1 LLRNTGK
8 NMSSLTIND
17 VVQPISSKRRNKEK
31 LFEIYGIVAILFAI
45 SMLLILFASIF
56 SKGYSAFFQTRIILD
71 IELQEQVVDPDG
83 ARNIDVI
90 RGANYTKLINN
101 SLYDIMDIDS
111 SHPKAKEISSI
122 STYNNMLLI
131 RDYVVSNPDQIGTIK
146 KFNLIASD
154 DVDQYIKGNI
164 TVTGI
169 SENNRKISNFQVDAI
184 KKLESNGNVLKVF
197 NKTFFTK
204 SDSREPEVSGIL
216 GALLGSFYCL
226 LVALFVAVPLGVFSA
241 IYLQEF
247 AKKNKFTDFIEI
259 NINNL
264 AAVPSIV
271 FGLLG
276 LSVFINFFHLPRSA
290 PLVGG
295 LVLAL
300 MSLPTIVIV
309 TRASLLAVPDSI
321 RDGAMALGASKMQ
334 AIFNQVLPLATPG
347 ICTGVII
354 SLARA
359 LGETAPLLMIGMIAF
374 IPDIPTSITD
384 PSTALPAQI
393 FMWADH
399 PERAFVERTS
409 AAILILLSFLIVMNS
424 AAIYIRYKF
433 EKKW

>member
-1 LLRNTGK
+1 
-8 NMSSLTIND
+8 M
-17 VVQPISSKRRNKEK
+17 EK
-31 LFEIYGIVAILFAI
+31 
-45 SMLLILFASIF
+45 
-56 SKGYSAFFQTRIILD
+56 Q
-71 IELQEQVVDPDG
+71 
-83 ARNIDVI
+83 
-90 RGANYTKLINN
+90 
-101 SLYDIMDIDS
+101 
-111 SHPKAKEISSI
+111 
-122 STYNNMLLI
+122 
-131 RDYVVSNPDQIGTIK
+131 K
-146 KFNLIASD
+146 KFDLIASD
-154 DVDQYIKGNI
+154 DVDQMLKGNI
-164 TVTGI
+164 DINVP
-169 SENNRKISNFQVDAI
+169 EENRKITDFQIEAI
-184 KKLESNGNVLKVF
+184 EKLKLNGNILKVF
-197 NKTFFTK
+197 NKTFFIK

-216 GALLGSFYCL
+216 GAIVGSFYCL
-226 LVALFVAVPLGVFSA
+226 LVALFISVPLGVSAA

-276 LSVFINFFHLPRSA
+276 LSVFINFFHFPRSS
-290 PLVGG
+290 PIVGG

-309 TRASLLAVPDSI
+309 TRASLLAVPGTI

-374 IPDIPTSITD
+374 IPDVPTSITD
-384 PSTALPAQI
+384 PATALPAQI
-393 FMWADH
+393 FMWADQ
-399 PERAFVERTS
+399 PERAFIERTS
-409 AAILILLSFLIVMNS
+409 AAILILLSFLIVMNA

>member
-1 LLRNTGK
+1 MTNVITNEHL
-8 NMSSLTIND
+8 S
-17 VVQPISSKRRNKEK
+17 PISSKRVNKEGLFK
-31 LFEIYGIVAILFAI
+31 LYGLAAIFFAL
-45 SMLLILFASIF
+45 SMLIFLLITISY
-56 SKGYSAFFQTRIILD
+56 KGYSTFQETRIKLD
-71 IELQEQVVDPDG
+71 IYFNEELIDPTSTRESKTLNSADYSKLISQSLFTFL
-83 ARNIDVI
+83 NIDK
-90 RGANYTKLINN
+90 N
-101 SLYDIMDIDS
+101 
-111 SHPKAKEISSI
+111 HPKSKDISSLI
-122 STYNNMLLI
+122 SYNSFLTV
-131 RDYVVSNPDQIGTIK
+131 RDHVLNNPDIIGKTK
-146 KFNLIASD
+146 KFDLIASD
-154 DVDQYIKGNI
+154 DVDQMLKGNI
-164 TVTGI
+164 DINVP
-169 SENNRKISNFQVDAI
+169 EENRKITDFQIEAI
-184 KKLESNGNVLKVF
+184 EKLKLNGNILKVF
-197 NKTFFTK
+197 NKTFFIK

-216 GALLGSFYCL
+216 GAIVGSFYCL
-226 LVALFVAVPLGVFSA
+226 LVALFISVPLGVSAA

-276 LSVFINFFHLPRSA
+276 LSVFINFFHFPRSS
-290 PLVGG
+290 PIVGG

-309 TRASLLAVPDSI
+309 TRSSLLAVPDTI

-374 IPDIPTSITD
+374 IPDVPTSITD
-384 PSTALPAQI
+384 PATALPAQI
-393 FMWADH
+393 FMWADQ
-399 PERAFVERTS
+399 PERAFIERTS
-409 AAILILLSFLIVMNS
+409 AAILILLSFLIVMNA

>member
-1 LLRNTGK
+1 
-8 NMSSLTIND
+8 M
-17 VVQPISSKRRNKEK
+17 
-31 LFEIYGIVAILFAI
+31 
-45 SMLLILFASIF
+45 
-56 SKGYSAFFQTRIILD
+56 
-71 IELQEQVVDPDG
+71 
-83 ARNIDVI
+83 
-90 RGANYTKLINN
+90 
-101 SLYDIMDIDS
+101 
-111 SHPKAKEISSI
+111 
-122 STYNNMLLI
+122 
-131 RDYVVSNPDQIGTIK
+131 
-146 KFNLIASD
+146 IASD
-154 DVDQYIKGNI
+154 DVDQMLKGNI
-164 TVTGI
+164 DINLT
-169 SENNRKISNFQVDAI
+169 EENRKITDYQIEAI
-184 KKLESNGNVLKVF
+184 EKLKSNGNISKVF
-197 NKTFFTK
+197 NKTFFTS

-216 GALLGSFYCL
+216 GSMIGSFYCL
-226 LVALFVAVPLGVFSA
+226 LVALLISVPLGVSAA

-264 AAVPSIV
+264 EAVPSIV

-276 LSVFINFFHLPRSA
+276 LSVFINFFGLPRST

-309 TRASLLAVPDSI
+309 TRASLLAVPDTI

-374 IPDIPTSITD
+374 ITDMPTSIMD
-384 PSTALPAQI
+384 PATALPAQI

-409 AAILILLSFLIVMNS
+409 AAILILLSFLIVMNA

>member
-1 LLRNTGK
+1 
-8 NMSSLTIND
+8 MSSLTIND

-83 ARNIDVI
+83 ARNIDLI

-354 SLARA
+354 FLARA

>member
-1 LLRNTGK
+1 
-8 NMSSLTIND
+8 MSNLITNEHLS
-17 VVQPISSKRRNKEK
+17 PISSKRVNKEGLFK
-31 LFEIYGIVAILFAI
+31 LYGLTAIFFAMTMLI
-45 SMLLILFASIF
+45 FLLITISY
-56 SKGYSAFFQTRIILD
+56 KGYSTFFETRIKLD
-71 IELQEQVVDPDG
+71 IYFNEELIDPTSTRESKTLNSADYSKLISQSLFTFL
-83 ARNIDVI
+83 NIDK
-90 RGANYTKLINN
+90 N
-101 SLYDIMDIDS
+101 
-111 SHPKAKEISSI
+111 HPKSKDISSLI
-122 STYNNMLLI
+122 SYNSFLTV
-131 RDYVVSNPDQIGTIK
+131 RDHVLNNPDIIGKTK
-146 KFNLIASD
+146 KFDLIASD
-154 DVDQYIKGNI
+154 DVDQMLKGNI
-164 TVTGI
+164 DINVP
-169 SENNRKISNFQVDAI
+169 EENRKITDFQIEAI
-184 KKLESNGNVLKVF
+184 EKLKLNGNILKVF
-197 NKTFFTK
+197 NKTFFIK

-216 GALLGSFYCL
+216 GAIVGSFYCL
-226 LVALFVAVPLGVFSA
+226 LVALFISVPLGVSAA

-276 LSVFINFFHLPRSA
+276 LSVFINFFHFPRSS
-290 PLVGG
+290 PIVGG

-309 TRASLLAVPDSI
+309 TRASLLAVPDTI

-374 IPDIPTSITD
+374 IPDVPTSITD
-384 PSTALPAQI
+384 PATALPAQI
-393 FMWADH
+393 FMWADQ
-399 PERAFVERTS
+399 PERAFIERTS
-409 AAILILLSFLIVMNS
+409 AAILILLSFLIVMNA

>member
-1 LLRNTGK
+1 MTNVITNEHL
-8 NMSSLTIND
+8 S
-17 VVQPISSKRRNKEK
+17 PISSKRVNKEGLFK
-31 LFEIYGIVAILFAI
+31 LYGLAAIFFAL
-45 SMLLILFASIF
+45 SMLIFLLITISY
-56 SKGYSAFFQTRIILD
+56 KGYSTFQETRIKLD
-71 IELQEQVVDPDG
+71 IYFNEELIDPTSTRESKTLNSADYSKLISQSLFTFL
-83 ARNIDVI
+83 NIDK
-90 RGANYTKLINN
+90 N
-101 SLYDIMDIDS
+101 
-111 SHPKAKEISSI
+111 HPKSKDISSLI
-122 STYNNMLLI
+122 SYNSFLTV
-131 RDYVVSNPDQIGTIK
+131 RDHVLNNPDIIGKTK
-146 KFNLIASD
+146 KFDLIASD
-154 DVDQYIKGNI
+154 DVDQMLKGNI
-164 TVTGI
+164 DINVP
-169 SENNRKISNFQVDAI
+169 EENRKITDFQIEAI
-184 KKLESNGNVLKVF
+184 EKLKLNGNILKVF
-197 NKTFFTK
+197 NKTFFIK

-216 GALLGSFYCL
+216 GAIVGSFYCL
-226 LVALFVAVPLGVFSA
+226 LVALFISVPLGVSAA

-276 LSVFINFFHLPRSA
+276 LSVFINFFHFPRSS
-290 PLVGG
+290 PIVGG

-309 TRASLLAVPDSI
+309 TRASLLAVPDTI

-374 IPDIPTSITD
+374 IPDVPTSITD
-384 PSTALPAQI
+384 PATALPAQI
-393 FMWADH
+393 FMWADQ
-399 PERAFVERTS
+399 PERAFIERTS
-409 AAILILLSFLIVMNS
+409 AAILILLSFLIVMNA

>member
-1 LLRNTGK
+1 
-8 NMSSLTIND
+8 MSSLIIND
-17 VVQPISSKRRNKEK
+17 LAQPISSKRRNKEK

-45 SMLLILFASIF
+45 SMLLILFVSIF
-56 SKGYSAFFQTRIILD
+56 SNGYSAFYQTKVILD

-83 ARNIDVI
+83 TRNLDVI
-90 RGANYTKLINN
+90 RGANYTTLINN
-101 SLYDIMDIDS
+101 SLYDVMDIDS
-111 SHPKAKEISSI
+111 SHPKAKELSSI
-122 STYNNMLLI
+122 STYNNMLII

-154 DVDQYIKGNI
+154 NVDQYLKGNI
-164 TVTGI
+164 NVEGI

-216 GALLGSFYCL
+216 GAIVGSFYCL

-247 AKKNKFTDFIEI
+247 AKKNKITDFIEI

>member
-1 LLRNTGK
+1 
-8 NMSSLTIND
+8 MSSLTIND
-17 VVQPISSKRRNKEK
+17 EVQPISSKRRNKEK

>member
-1 LLRNTGK
+1 
-8 NMSSLTIND
+8 MSSLTIND

-409 AAILILLSFLIVMNS
+409 AAILVLLSFLIVMNS

>member
-1 LLRNTGK
+1 MSDVITNELL
-8 NMSSLTIND
+8 S
-17 VVQPISSKRRNKEK
+17 PISSKRVNKEK
-31 LFEIYGIVAILFAI
+31 LFKLYGVSAIIFAL
-45 SMLLILFASIF
+45 SMLIFLLTTITYNGFSAFYETRIKLDIYFNEELIDPL
-56 SKGYSAFFQTRIILD
+56 GNRENETLYSADYSKVISQSLFKFL
-71 IELQEQVVDPDG
+71 
-83 ARNIDVI
+83 NI
-90 RGANYTKLINN
+90 NKE
-101 SLYDIMDIDS
+101 
-111 SHPKAKEISSI
+111 HPKSKEISKLVTFNSFL
-122 STYNNMLLI
+122 TV
-131 RDYVVSNPDQIGTIK
+131 RDQVLKNPDIIGETK
-146 KFNLIASD
+146 TLNLIASD
-154 DVDQYIKGNI
+154 DIDQMIKGNI
-164 TVTGI
+164 DI
-169 SENNRKISNFQVDAI
+169 NLSEENRKITDYQIEAI
-184 KKLESNGNVLKVF
+184 EKLKSNGNISKVF
-197 NKTFFTK
+197 NKTFFTN

-216 GALLGSFYCL
+216 GAMIGSFYCL
-226 LVALFVAVPLGVFSA
+226 LVALLISVPLGVSAA

-247 AKKNKFTDFIEI
+247 AKKNKFTDFVEI

-276 LSVFINFFHLPRSA
+276 LSVYINFFGLPRST

-309 TRASLLAVPDSI
+309 TRASLLAVPDTI

-334 AIFNQVLPLATPG
+334 SIFNQVLPLATPG

-374 IPDIPTSITD
+374 IPDLPTSILD
-384 PSTALPAQI
+384 PATALPAQI

-399 PERAFVERTS
+399 PERAFMERTS
-409 AAILILLSFLIVMNS
+409 AAILILLSFLIVMN
-424 AAIYIRYKF
+424 AGAIYIRNKF

>member
-1 LLRNTGK
+1 
-8 NMSSLTIND
+8 MSSLTIND

-276 LSVFINFFHLPRSA
+276 LSVFIIFFHLPRSA

-409 AAILILLSFLIVMNS
+409 AAILILLSFLIVMNA
-424 AAIYIRYKF
+424 AAIYIRHKF

>member
-1 LLRNTGK
+1 MSNVITNELL
-8 NMSSLTIND
+8 S
-17 VVQPISSKRRNKEK
+17 PISSKRVNKEK
-31 LFEIYGIVAILFAI
+31 LFKLYGVTAIIFAM
-45 SMLLILFASIF
+45 SMLIF
-56 SKGYSAFFQTRIILD
+56 LLTTISYKGFSAFYETRIKLD
-71 IELQEQVVDPDG
+71 IYFNEELIDPLGNRESKTLISADYSKVISQSLFKSL
-83 ARNIDVI
+83 NINKED
-90 RGANYTKLINN
+90 
-101 SLYDIMDIDS
+101 
-111 SHPKAKEISSI
+111 PKSKEISKLI
-122 STYNNMLLI
+122 TYNSFLTVRNHVLK
-131 RDYVVSNPDQIGTIK
+131 NPNIIGETK
-146 KFNLIASD
+146 TFNLIASD
-154 DVDQYIKGNI
+154 DVDQMLKGNI
-164 TVTGI
+164 DKNLP
-169 SENNRKISNFQVDAI
+169 EENRKITDYQIEAI
-184 KKLESNGNVLKVF
+184 EKLESNGNVSKVF
-197 NKTFFTK
+197 NKTFFTS

-216 GALLGSFYCL
+216 GSMIGSFYCL
-226 LVALFVAVPLGVFSA
+226 LVALLISVPLGVSAA

-276 LSVFINFFHLPRSA
+276 LSVFINFFGLPRST

-309 TRASLLAVPDSI
+309 TRASLLAVPDTI

-374 IPDIPTSITD
+374 ITDMPTSIMD
-384 PSTALPAQI
+384 PATALPAQI

-409 AAILILLSFLIVMNS
+409 AAILILLSFLIVMNA

>member
-1 LLRNTGK
+1 
-8 NMSSLTIND
+8 MSSLTIND

-184 KKLESNGNVLKVF
+184 KNLESNGNVLKVF

>member
-1 LLRNTGK
+1 MTNVITNEHL
-8 NMSSLTIND
+8 S
-17 VVQPISSKRRNKEK
+17 PISSKRVNKEGLFK
-31 LFEIYGIVAILFAI
+31 LYGLAAILFAL
-45 SMLLILFASIF
+45 SMLMFLLITIF
-56 SKGYSAFFQTRIILD
+56 YKGYSTFQETRIKLD
-71 IELQEQVVDPDG
+71 IYFNEELIDPTSTRESKTLNSADYSKLISQSLFTFL
-83 ARNIDVI
+83 NIDK
-90 RGANYTKLINN
+90 N
-101 SLYDIMDIDS
+101 
-111 SHPKAKEISSI
+111 HPKSKDISSLI
-122 STYNNMLLI
+122 SYNSFLTV
-131 RDYVVSNPDQIGTIK
+131 RDHVLNNPDIIGKTK
-146 KFNLIASD
+146 KFDLIASD
-154 DVDQYIKGNI
+154 DVDQMLKGNI
-164 TVTGI
+164 DINVP
-169 SENNRKISNFQVDAI
+169 EENRKITDFQIEAI
-184 KKLESNGNVLKVF
+184 EKLKLNGNILKVF
-197 NKTFFTK
+197 NKTFFIK

-216 GALLGSFYCL
+216 GAIVGSFYCL
-226 LVALFVAVPLGVFSA
+226 LVALFVSVPLGVFAA

-276 LSVFINFFHLPRSA
+276 LSVFINFFHFPRSS
-290 PLVGG
+290 PIVGG

-309 TRASLLAVPDSI
+309 TRASLLAVPDTI

-374 IPDIPTSITD
+374 IPDVPTSITD
-384 PSTALPAQI
+384 PATALPAQI
-393 FMWADH
+393 FMWADQ
-399 PERAFVERTS
+399 PERAFIERTS
-409 AAILILLSFLIVMNS
+409 AAILILLSFLIVMNA

>member
-1 LLRNTGK
+1 
-8 NMSSLTIND
+8 MSSLTIND

-131 RDYVVSNPDQIGTIK
+131 RDYVVSNPDQVGTIK

-169 SENNRKISNFQVDAI
+169 SENNRKISNYQVDAI

>member
-1 LLRNTGK
+1 
-8 NMSSLTIND
+8 MSNVITNEHLS
-17 VVQPISSKRRNKEK
+17 PISSKRVNKERLFK
-31 LFEIYGIVAILFAI
+31 LYGLAAIFFAL
-45 SMLLILFASIF
+45 SMLIFLLITISY
-56 SKGYSAFFQTRIILD
+56 KGYSTFQETRIKLD
-71 IELQEQVVDPDG
+71 IYFNEELIDPTSTRESKTLNSADYSKLISQSLFTFL
-83 ARNIDVI
+83 NIDK
-90 RGANYTKLINN
+90 N
-101 SLYDIMDIDS
+101 
-111 SHPKAKEISSI
+111 HPKSKDISSLI
-122 STYNNMLLI
+122 SYNSFLTV
-131 RDYVVSNPDQIGTIK
+131 RDHVLNNPDIIGKTK
-146 KFNLIASD
+146 KFDLIASD
-154 DVDQYIKGNI
+154 DVDQMLKGNI
-164 TVTGI
+164 DINVP
-169 SENNRKISNFQVDAI
+169 EENRKITDFQIEAI
-184 KKLESNGNVLKVF
+184 EKLKLNGNILKVF
-197 NKTFFTK
+197 NKTFFIK

-216 GALLGSFYCL
+216 GAIVGSFYCL
-226 LVALFVAVPLGVFSA
+226 LVALFISVPLGVSAA

-276 LSVFINFFHLPRSA
+276 LSVFINFFHFPRSS
-290 PLVGG
+290 PIVGG

-309 TRASLLAVPDSI
+309 TRASLLAVPDTI

-374 IPDIPTSITD
+374 IPDVPASITD
-384 PSTALPAQI
+384 PATALPAQI
-393 FMWADH
+393 FMWADQ
-399 PERAFVERTS
+399 PERAFIERTS
-409 AAILILLSFLIVMNS
+409 AAILILLSFLIVMNA

>member
-1 LLRNTGK
+1 
-8 NMSSLTIND
+8 MSNVITNEHLS
-17 VVQPISSKRRNKEK
+17 PISSKRVNKEGLFK
-31 LFEIYGIVAILFAI
+31 LYGLAAILFAL
-45 SMLLILFASIF
+45 SMLMFLLITIF
-56 SKGYSAFFQTRIILD
+56 YKGYSTFQETRIKLD
-71 IELQEQVVDPDG
+71 IYFNEELIDPTSTRESKTLNSADYSKLISQSLFTFL
-83 ARNIDVI
+83 NIDK
-90 RGANYTKLINN
+90 N
-101 SLYDIMDIDS
+101 
-111 SHPKAKEISSI
+111 HPKSKDISSLI
-122 STYNNMLLI
+122 SYNSFLTV
-131 RDYVVSNPDQIGTIK
+131 RDHVLNNPDIIGKTK
-146 KFNLIASD
+146 KFDLIASD
-154 DVDQYIKGNI
+154 DVDQMLKGNI
-164 TVTGI
+164 DINVP
-169 SENNRKISNFQVDAI
+169 EENRKITDFQIEAI
-184 KKLESNGNVLKVF
+184 EKLKLNGNILKVF
-197 NKTFFTK
+197 NKTFFIK

-216 GALLGSFYCL
+216 GAIVGSFYCL
-226 LVALFVAVPLGVFSA
+226 LVALFISVPLGVSAA

-276 LSVFINFFHLPRSA
+276 LSVFINFFHFPRSS
-290 PLVGG
+290 PIVGG

-309 TRASLLAVPDSI
+309 TRASLLAVPDTI

-374 IPDIPTSITD
+374 IPDVPTSITD
-384 PSTALPAQI
+384 PATALPAQI
-393 FMWADH
+393 FMWADQ
-399 PERAFVERTS
+399 PERAFIERTS
-409 AAILILLSFLIVMNS
+409 AAILILLSFLIVMNA

>member
-1 LLRNTGK
+1 
-8 NMSSLTIND
+8 MSNVITNEHLS
-17 VVQPISSKRRNKEK
+17 PISSKRVNKERLFK
-31 LFEIYGIVAILFAI
+31 LYGLAAIFFAL
-45 SMLLILFASIF
+45 SMLIFLLITISY
-56 SKGYSAFFQTRIILD
+56 KGYSTFQETRIKLD
-71 IELQEQVVDPDG
+71 IYFNEELIDPTSTRESKTLNSADYSKLISQSLFTFL
-83 ARNIDVI
+83 NIDK
-90 RGANYTKLINN
+90 N
-101 SLYDIMDIDS
+101 
-111 SHPKAKEISSI
+111 HPKSKDISSLI
-122 STYNNMLLI
+122 SYNSFLTV
-131 RDYVVSNPDQIGTIK
+131 RDHVLNNPDIIGKTK
-146 KFNLIASD
+146 KFDLIASD
-154 DVDQYIKGNI
+154 DVDQMLKGNI
-164 TVTGI
+164 DINVP
-169 SENNRKISNFQVDAI
+169 EENRKITDFQIEAI
-184 KKLESNGNVLKVF
+184 EKLKLNGNILKVF
-197 NKTFFTK
+197 NKTFFIK

-216 GALLGSFYCL
+216 GAIVGSFYCL
-226 LVALFVAVPLGVFSA
+226 LVALFISVPLGVSAA

-276 LSVFINFFHLPRSA
+276 LSVFINFFHFPRSS
-290 PLVGG
+290 PIVGG

-309 TRASLLAVPDSI
+309 TRASLLAVPDTI

-374 IPDIPTSITD
+374 IPDVPTSITD
-384 PSTALPAQI
+384 PATALPAQI
-393 FMWADH
+393 FMWADQ
-399 PERAFVERTS
+399 PERAFIERTS
-409 AAILILLSFLIVMNS
+409 AAILILLSFLIVMNA

>member
-1 LLRNTGK
+1 MSNVITNELL
-8 NMSSLTIND
+8 S
-17 VVQPISSKRRNKEK
+17 PISSKRVNKEK
-31 LFEIYGIVAILFAI
+31 LFKLYGIAAIFFAM
-45 SMLLILFASIF
+45 SMLIFLLITISYKGF
-56 SKGYSAFFQTRIILD
+56 SAFYETRIKLDIYFNEELIDPLGNRESKTLYSADYSKVISQSLFKSLNINK
-71 IELQEQVVDPDG
+71 EDP
-83 ARNIDVI
+83 
-90 RGANYTKLINN
+90 K
-101 SLYDIMDIDS
+101 S
-111 SHPKAKEISSI
+111 KEISKLV
-122 STYNNMLLI
+122 TYNSFLII
-131 RDYVVSNPDQIGTIK
+131 RDHVLKNSNIIGETK
-146 KFNLIASD
+146 TFNLIASD
-154 DVDQYIKGNI
+154 DVDQMLKGNI
-164 TVTGI
+164 DINLT
-169 SENNRKISNFQVDAI
+169 EENRKITDYQIEAI
-184 KKLESNGNVLKVF
+184 EKLKSNGNISKVF
-197 NKTFFTK
+197 NKTFFTS

-216 GALLGSFYCL
+216 GSMIGSFYCL
-226 LVALFVAVPLGVFSA
+226 LVALLISVPLGVSAA

-276 LSVFINFFHLPRSA
+276 LSVFINFFGLPRST

-309 TRASLLAVPDSI
+309 TRASLLAVPDTI

-374 IPDIPTSITD
+374 ITDMPTSIMD
-384 PSTALPAQI
+384 PATALPAQI

-409 AAILILLSFLIVMNS
+409 AAILILLSFLIVMN
-424 AAIYIRYKF
+424 AGAIYIRNKF

>member
-1 LLRNTGK
+1 
-8 NMSSLTIND
+8 MSNLITNEHLS
-17 VVQPISSKRRNKEK
+17 PISSKRVNKEGLFK
-31 LFEIYGIVAILFAI
+31 LYGLAAIFFAL
-45 SMLLILFASIF
+45 SMLIFLLITISY
-56 SKGYSAFFQTRIILD
+56 KGYSTFQETRIKLD
-71 IELQEQVVDPDG
+71 IYFNEELIDPTSTRESKTLNSADYSKLISQSLFTFL
-83 ARNIDVI
+83 NIDK
-90 RGANYTKLINN
+90 N
-101 SLYDIMDIDS
+101 
-111 SHPKAKEISSI
+111 HPKSKDISSLI
-122 STYNNMLLI
+122 SYNSFLTV
-131 RDYVVSNPDQIGTIK
+131 RDHVLNNPDIIGKTK
-146 KFNLIASD
+146 KFDLIASD
-154 DVDQYIKGNI
+154 DVDQMLKGNI
-164 TVTGI
+164 DINVP
-169 SENNRKISNFQVDAI
+169 EENRKITDFQIEAI
-184 KKLESNGNVLKVF
+184 EKLKLNGNILKVF
-197 NKTFFTK
+197 NKTFFIK

-216 GALLGSFYCL
+216 GAIVGSFYCL
-226 LVALFVAVPLGVFSA
+226 LVALFISVPLGVSAA

-276 LSVFINFFHLPRSA
+276 LSVFINFFHFPRSS
-290 PLVGG
+290 PIVGG

-309 TRASLLAVPDSI
+309 TRASLLAVPGTI

-374 IPDIPTSITD
+374 IPDVPTSITD
-384 PSTALPAQI
+384 PATALPAQI
-393 FMWADH
+393 FMWADQ
-399 PERAFVERTS
+399 PERAFIERTS
-409 AAILILLSFLIVMNS
+409 AAILILLSFLIVMNA

>member
-1 LLRNTGK
+1 
-8 NMSSLTIND
+8 MSSLTIND

-300 MSLPTIVIV
+300 MTLPTIVIV

>member
-1 LLRNTGK
+1 MNKVISSDLL
-8 NMSSLTIND
+8 S
-17 VVQPISSKRRNKEK
+17 PISSKRINKEGLFK
-31 LFEIYGIVAILFAI
+31 LYGLGAIFFAMTMLI
-45 SMLLILFASIF
+45 FLLITIFYKGYSTFFETRIKLDIYFNEELIDPTGTRENKILNSADYSKLISQSLFAS
-56 SKGYSAFFQTRIILD
+56 L
-71 IELQEQVVDPDG
+71 
-83 ARNIDVI
+83 NIDK
-90 RGANYTKLINN
+90 N
-101 SLYDIMDIDS
+101 
-111 SHPKAKEISSI
+111 HPKSKDITSLIS
-122 STYNNMLLI
+122 YNSFLSV
-131 RDYVVSNPDQIGTIK
+131 RDHVLKNPNIIGKTK
-146 KFNLIASD
+146 KINLIASD
-154 DVDQYIKGNI
+154 DVDQMLKGNI
-164 TVTGI
+164 DITV
-169 SENNRKISNFQVDAI
+169 SEENRKITDFQIEAI
-184 KKLESNGNVLKVF
+184 EKLKSHGNILKVF

-216 GALLGSFYCL
+216 GAIIGSFYCL
-226 LVALFVAVPLGVFSA
+226 LVALCISVPLGVSAA

-276 LSVFINFFHLPRSA
+276 LSVFINFFHLPRSS
-290 PLVGG
+290 PIVGG
-295 LVLAL
+295 LVLSL

-309 TRASLLAVPDSI
+309 TRASLLAVPDTI

-374 IPDIPTSITD
+374 IPDMPRLITD
-384 PSTALPAQI
+384 PATALPAQI

-409 AAILILLSFLIVMNS
+409 AAIMILLSFLIVMNA
-424 AAIYIRYKF
+424 AAIYIRHKF
-433 EKKW
+433 EKRW

>member
-1 LLRNTGK
+1 MTNVITNEHL
-8 NMSSLTIND
+8 S
-17 VVQPISSKRRNKEK
+17 PISSKRVNKEGLFK
-31 LFEIYGIVAILFAI
+31 LYGLAAIFFAL
-45 SMLLILFASIF
+45 SMLIFLLITISY
-56 SKGYSAFFQTRIILD
+56 KGYSTFQETRIKLD
-71 IELQEQVVDPDG
+71 IYFNEELIDPTSTRESKTLNSADYSKLISQSLFTFL
-83 ARNIDVI
+83 NIDK
-90 RGANYTKLINN
+90 N
-101 SLYDIMDIDS
+101 
-111 SHPKAKEISSI
+111 HPKSKDISSLI
-122 STYNNMLLI
+122 SYNSFLTV
-131 RDYVVSNPDQIGTIK
+131 RDHVLNNPDIIGKTK
-146 KFNLIASD
+146 KFDLIASD
-154 DVDQYIKGNI
+154 DVDQMLKGNI
-164 TVTGI
+164 DINVP
-169 SENNRKISNFQVDAI
+169 EENRKITDFQIEAI
-184 KKLESNGNVLKVF
+184 EKLKLNGNILKVF
-197 NKTFFTK
+197 NKTFFIK

-216 GALLGSFYCL
+216 GAIVGSFYCL
-226 LVALFVAVPLGVFSA
+226 LVALFISVPLGVSAA

-276 LSVFINFFHLPRSA
+276 LSVFINFFHFPRSS
-290 PLVGG
+290 PIVGG

-309 TRASLLAVPDSI
+309 TRASLLAVPDTI

-374 IPDIPTSITD
+374 IPDVPTSITD

-393 FMWADH
+393 YMWADH
-399 PERAFVERTS
+399 PERAFIERTS
-409 AAILILLSFLIVMNS
+409 AAILILLSFLIVMNA

>member
-1 LLRNTGK
+1 LFKNIGK
-8 NMSSLTIND
+8 NMNKVISSDLLS
-17 VVQPISSKRRNKEK
+17 PISSKRINKEGLFK
-31 LFEIYGIVAILFAI
+31 LYGLGAIFFAMTMLI
-45 SMLLILFASIF
+45 FLLITIFYKGYSTFFETRIKLDIYFNEELIDPTGTRENKILNSADYSKLISQSLFAS
-56 SKGYSAFFQTRIILD
+56 L
-71 IELQEQVVDPDG
+71 
-83 ARNIDVI
+83 NIDK
-90 RGANYTKLINN
+90 N
-101 SLYDIMDIDS
+101 
-111 SHPKAKEISSI
+111 HPKSKDITSLIS
-122 STYNNMLLI
+122 YNSFLSV
-131 RDYVVSNPDQIGTIK
+131 RDHVLKNPNIIGKTK
-146 KFNLIASD
+146 KINLIASD
-154 DVDQYIKGNI
+154 DVDQMLKGNI
-164 TVTGI
+164 DITV
-169 SENNRKISNFQVDAI
+169 SEENRKITDFQIEAI
-184 KKLESNGNVLKVF
+184 EKLKSHGNILKVF

-216 GALLGSFYCL
+216 GAIIGSFYCL
-226 LVALFVAVPLGVFSA
+226 LVALCISVPLGVSAA

-276 LSVFINFFHLPRSA
+276 LSVFINFFHLPRSS
-290 PLVGG
+290 PIVGG
-295 LVLAL
+295 LVLSL

-309 TRASLLAVPDSI
+309 TRASLLAVPDTI

-374 IPDIPTSITD
+374 IPDMPRLITD
-384 PSTALPAQI
+384 PATALPAQI

-409 AAILILLSFLIVMNS
+409 AAIMILLSFLIVMNA
-424 AAIYIRYKF
+424 AAIYIRHKF
-433 EKKW
+433 EKRW

>member
-1 LLRNTGK
+1 MSDVITNELL
-8 NMSSLTIND
+8 S
-17 VVQPISSKRRNKEK
+17 PISSKRVNKEK
-31 LFEIYGIVAILFAI
+31 LFKLYGIAAIFFAM
-45 SMLLILFASIF
+45 SMLIFLLITISYKGF
-56 SKGYSAFFQTRIILD
+56 SAFYETRIKLDIYFNEELIDPLGNRESKTLYSADYSKVISQSLFKSLNINK
-71 IELQEQVVDPDG
+71 EDP
-83 ARNIDVI
+83 
-90 RGANYTKLINN
+90 K
-101 SLYDIMDIDS
+101 S
-111 SHPKAKEISSI
+111 KEISKLV
-122 STYNNMLLI
+122 TYNSFLII
-131 RDYVVSNPDQIGTIK
+131 RDHVLKNSNIIGETK
-146 KFNLIASD
+146 TFNLIASD
-154 DVDQYIKGNI
+154 DVDQMLKGNI
-164 TVTGI
+164 DINLT
-169 SENNRKISNFQVDAI
+169 EENRKITDYQIEAI
-184 KKLESNGNVLKVF
+184 EKLKSNGNISKVF
-197 NKTFFTK
+197 NKTFFTN

-216 GALLGSFYCL
+216 GAMIGSFYCL
-226 LVALFVAVPLGVFSA
+226 LVALLISVPLGVSAA

-276 LSVFINFFHLPRSA
+276 LSVFINFFGLPRST

-309 TRASLLAVPDSI
+309 TRASLLAVPDTI

-374 IPDIPTSITD
+374 IPDTPTSILD

-399 PERAFVERTS
+399 PERAFIERTS
-409 AAILILLSFLIVMNS
+409 AAILILLSFLIVMNA

>member
-1 LLRNTGK
+1 
-8 NMSSLTIND
+8 MIN
-17 VVQPISSKRRNKEK
+17 VITNEHLSPISSKRVNKEGLFK
-31 LFEIYGIVAILFAI
+31 LYGLAAILFAL
-45 SMLLILFASIF
+45 SMLMFLLITIF
-56 SKGYSAFFQTRIILD
+56 YKGYSTFQETRIKLD
-71 IELQEQVVDPDG
+71 IYFNEELIDPTSTRESKTLNSADYSKLISQSLFTFL
-83 ARNIDVI
+83 NIDK
-90 RGANYTKLINN
+90 N
-101 SLYDIMDIDS
+101 
-111 SHPKAKEISSI
+111 HPKSKDISSLI
-122 STYNNMLLI
+122 SYNSFLTV
-131 RDYVVSNPDQIGTIK
+131 RDHVLNNPDIIGKTK
-146 KFNLIASD
+146 KFDLIASD
-154 DVDQYIKGNI
+154 DVDQMLKGNI
-164 TVTGI
+164 DINVP
-169 SENNRKISNFQVDAI
+169 EENRKITDFQIEAI
-184 KKLESNGNVLKVF
+184 EKLKLNGNILKVF
-197 NKTFFTK
+197 NKTFFIK

-216 GALLGSFYCL
+216 GAIVGSFYCL
-226 LVALFVAVPLGVFSA
+226 LVALFISVPLGVSAA

-276 LSVFINFFHLPRSA
+276 LSVFINFFHFPRSS
-290 PLVGG
+290 PIVGG

-309 TRASLLAVPDSI
+309 TRASLLAVPDTI

-374 IPDIPTSITD
+374 IPDVPTSITD
-384 PSTALPAQI
+384 PATALPAQI
-393 FMWADH
+393 FMWADQ
-399 PERAFVERTS
+399 PERAFIERTS
-409 AAILILLSFLIVMNS
+409 AAILILLSFLIVMNA

>member
-1 LLRNTGK
+1 MTNVITNEHL
-8 NMSSLTIND
+8 S
-17 VVQPISSKRRNKEK
+17 PISSKRVNKEGLFK
-31 LFEIYGIVAILFAI
+31 LYGLAAILFAL
-45 SMLLILFASIF
+45 SMLMFLLITIF
-56 SKGYSAFFQTRIILD
+56 YKGYSTFQETRIKLD
-71 IELQEQVVDPDG
+71 IYFNEELIDPTSTRESKTINSADYSKLISQSLFTFL
-83 ARNIDVI
+83 NIDK
-90 RGANYTKLINN
+90 N
-101 SLYDIMDIDS
+101 
-111 SHPKAKEISSI
+111 HPKSKDISSLI
-122 STYNNMLLI
+122 SYNSFLTV
-131 RDYVVSNPDQIGTIK
+131 RDHVLNNPDIIGKTK
-146 KFNLIASD
+146 KFDLIASD
-154 DVDQYIKGNI
+154 DVDQMLKGNI
-164 TVTGI
+164 DINVP
-169 SENNRKISNFQVDAI
+169 EENRKITDFQIEAI
-184 KKLESNGNVLKVF
+184 EKLKLNGNILKVF
-197 NKTFFTK
+197 NKTFFIK

-216 GALLGSFYCL
+216 GAIVGSFYCL
-226 LVALFVAVPLGVFSA
+226 LVALFISVPLGVSAA

-276 LSVFINFFHLPRSA
+276 LSVFINFFHFPRSS
-290 PLVGG
+290 PIVGG

-309 TRASLLAVPDSI
+309 TRASLLAVPGTI

-374 IPDIPTSITD
+374 IPDVPTSITD
-384 PSTALPAQI
+384 PATALPAQI
-393 FMWADH
+393 FMWADQ
-399 PERAFVERTS
+399 PERAFIERTS
-409 AAILILLSFLIVMNS
+409 AAILILLSFLIVMNA